1 MVEEQGA
8 ATGAA
13 NGAAAGAAPAAAAAD
28 AATFSLADEDH
39 TLGNALRVVLN
50 QDPRVAFCGYSV
62 PHPSEARVNVR
73 VQTTGDPAQD
83 VFKDALEDLASICDF
98 VRATF
103 EDAVADFKRKQ
114 LDAPAPMDV

>member
-28 AATFSLADEDH
+28 ASTFSLADEDH

-50 QDPRVAFCGYSV
+50 QDPRVAFCGYSRSHACTGTLFLV
-62 PHPSEARVNVR
+62 GS
-73 VQTTGDPAQD
+73 GDPAQD
-83 VFKDALEDLASICDF
+83 VFKDALEDLASICEF

-103 EDAVADFKRKQ
+103 EDAVADFKSKQ

>member
-13 NGAAAGAAPAAAAAD
+13 DGAAAGAAPAAAAN

-73 VQTTGDPAQD
+73 VQTTGDSAQD

-103 EDAVADFKRKQ
+103 EDAVADFKSKQ
-114 LDAPAPMDV
+114 LDAPAHMDV